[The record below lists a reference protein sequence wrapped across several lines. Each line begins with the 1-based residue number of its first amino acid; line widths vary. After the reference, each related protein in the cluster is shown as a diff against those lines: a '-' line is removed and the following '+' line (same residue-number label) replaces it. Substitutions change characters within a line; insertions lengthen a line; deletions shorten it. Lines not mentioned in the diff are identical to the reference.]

1 MNRRNHFKPSKK
13 LCLIIGTVLCVSLFA
28 LSSKSDGA
36 VKPLRNSVSS
46 TMTPVQTGVN
56 QIGNWFID
64 HISFLSNIANIKKE
78 NDELRE
84 KVEQL
89 DAKVSQMEKEETELK
104 RLRELL
110 EMSEEYSEYPSVG
123 ANVIGRGPGNW
134 FHTLVI
140 DKGED
145 DGIEEGMN
153 VLSGDGLVGIVTGV
167 QSKSAQV
174 MAIINDESNVSA
186 MALKTGDICMVSGNE
201 ETIEQGYIRIGE
213 LDKNAKVKEGDKIVT
228 SNISSKY
235 LPGLTIG
242 TIKEIQLDDSKLSK
256 TAKLEPVVDFKSL
269 QEVLIIKKTKSELN
283 SEGSS
288 KESSSKTSSSTS
300 SSKTGSST
308 SSSKGSS
315 STKSSSSSNKTET
328 QNTNTTEKKGE

>member
-13 LCLIIGTVLCVSLFA
+13 LCLIIGTILCVSLFG
-28 LSSKSDGA
+28 LSSRADGA

-46 TMTPVQTGVN
+46 TMTPVQSGVN
-56 QIGNWFID
+56 RIGNWFID
-64 HISFLSNIANIKKE
+64 HISFLSNLANIKKE

-110 EMSEEYSEYPSVG
+110 EMSEEYSEYSSVG
-123 ANVIGRGPGNW
+123 ANVIGKGPGNW

-140 DKGED
+140 DKGEK
-145 DGIEEGMN
+145 DGVKEGMN
-153 VLSGDGLVGIVTGV
+153 VLSGDGLVGIVVEV

-186 MALKTGDICMVSGNE
+186 MALETSDICMVSGNE
-201 ETIEQGYIRIGE
+201 QTIEEGYIEIGE
-213 LDKNAKVKEGDKIVT
+213 LDKNAKVKEGDKIIT

-235 LPGLTIG
+235 LSGLTIG
-242 TIKEIQLDDSKLSK
+242 TIKDIKLDDSKLSK
-256 TAKLEPVVDFKSL
+256 TAKLEPAVDFKSL
-269 QEVLIIKKTKSELN
+269 QEVLVIKTTKSEQD
-283 SEGSS
+283 SEKES
-288 KESSSKTSSSTS
+288 KESSSKTSSSKKS
-300 SSKTGSST
+300 SSKES
-308 SSSKGSS
+308 
-315 STKSSSSSNKTET
+315 ET
-328 QNTNTTEKKGE
+328 QNSNTTEKKGE